1 MSPQQEALEA
11 AKLAT
16 MIGSQLKTVDQLS
29 MGGSTPANRININE
43 FIGCVNNPNA
53 RITNK
58 FAQPPPGFAPPIPE
72 EVIQSQIQYTPLVIP
87 TQQVEPVQQQV
98 EQQHQNQPIS
108 IPENKTQSIIAQK
121 QKVEIDN
128 TNSKNNLAED
138 IASIKKSVDQLNKN
152 LIRLVD
158 IIRNKK

>member
-11 AKLAT
+11 AKMAA

-29 MGGSTPANRININE
+29 MGGSIPANRININE

-72 EVIQSQIQYTPLVIP
+72 EVIQQQIQYTPLVIP
-87 TQQVEPVQQQV
+87 TEQAQPVQPQV
-98 EQQHQNQPIS
+98 QPVS
-108 IPENKTQSIIAQK
+108 IPETKPAPVVQNNQK
-121 QKVEIDN
+121 IELNN
-128 TNSKNNLAED
+128 TKSDNNLVED
-138 IASIKKSVDQLNKN
+138 IASIKKSVDQINKN
-152 LIRLVD
+152 LIRLTD

>member
-29 MGGSTPANRININE
+29 IGGSTPANRININE

-87 TQQVEPVQQQV
+87 TQQVEQV

-108 IPENKTQSIIAQK
+108 IPETKTQPIIVQK
-121 QKVEIDN
+121 QKIEVEN
-128 TNSKNNLAED
+128 TDVKNNLAED

-152 LIRLVD
+152 LVRLVD

>member
-87 TQQVEPVQQQV
+87 TQQVEQV

-108 IPENKTQSIIAQK
+108 IPETKTQPIIVQK
-121 QKVEIDN
+121 QKVEVDNIDV
-128 TNSKNNLAED
+128 KNNLAED

-152 LIRLVD
+152 LVRLVD

>member
-11 AKLAT
+11 AKMAA

-29 MGGSTPANRININE
+29 MGGSIPANRININE

-72 EVIQSQIQYTPLVIP
+72 EVIQQQIQYTPLVIP
-87 TQQVEPVQQQV
+87 TEQHQPVQPQV
-98 EQQHQNQPIS
+98 QPASVPETQPAPVVQN
-108 IPENKTQSIIAQK
+108 NQK
-121 QKVEIDN
+121 IELNN
-128 TNSKNNLAED
+128 TKSDNNLVED
-138 IASIKKSVDQLNKN
+138 IASIKKSVDQINKN

>member
-1 MSPQQEALEA
+1 MSPQQEDLEA

-16 MIGSQLKTVDQLS
+16 MIGSQLKIVDQLS
-29 MGGSTPANRININE
+29 IGGSTPANRININE

-72 EVIQSQIQYTPLVIP
+72 EIIQSQIQYTPLVIP
-87 TQQVEPVQQQV
+87 TQQVEQV

-108 IPENKTQSIIAQK
+108 IPETKTQPIIAQK
-121 QKVEIDN
+121 QKVEVDN
-128 TNSKNNLAED
+128 TDIKNNLAED